1 MLKITRTNSFQAAH
15 FLPKVPE
22 GHKCRKMHGHSY
34 KVTVTLVGTVSSL
47 GWIEDTGMVD
57 HAFQHVHKQLDHDLL
72 NQIPGLENPTT
83 ENLVVWLWNIFYK
96 TFGDMQNITEVGV
109 LVHEGENSTAYYDGP

>member
-34 KVTVTLVGTVSSL
+34 KCTVTLCGTVSAL
-47 GWIEDTGMVD
+47 GWIEDTGMIDV
-57 HAFQHVHKQLDHDLL
+57 AFKAVHKQLDHDLL

-83 ENLVVWLWNIFYK
+83 ENLVVWLWNIFHK
-96 TFGDMQNITEVGV
+96 TFGDMKNITEVGV